1 LLSLSPGDYDP
12 DFPGSDQLARAKKR
26 WKGHFYLSSQLHL
39 QSYHHN
45 VQVSLRAALRY
56 DDLSQYYISMTLFLE
71 RILKIKM
78 RRAPSTAPSPNFH
91 DASRHLW
98 RSFLTMIMTAVIRN
112 YFTIHLR
119 GKLHQS
125 KLPIVSAVV
134 E

>member
-1 LLSLSPGDYDP
+1 LES
-12 DFPGSDQLARAKKR
+12 DFTGPDQLVRARNR
-26 WKGHFYLSSQLHL
+26 WKGHFYLSSQLHI

-56 DDLSQYYISMTLFLE
+56 DDLSQYYISMTLDLE
-71 RILKIKM
+71 RILRIRL
-78 RRAPSTAPSPNFH
+78 RRAPSAAPNPNFH
-91 DASRHLW
+91 NPSRDLW

-112 YFTIHLR
+112 FFAVHLR

>member
-1 LLSLSPGDYDP
+1 
-12 DFPGSDQLARAKKR
+12 
-26 WKGHFYLSSQLHL
+26 LSSQLHL